1 MKTIFTFFI
10 LISLLGCQKNIEPD
24 EFVGTWIIDGIPYSK
39 AKITFSK
46 NHTFEY
52 VEKNDFAHSN
62 SKGQWEIR
70 KDTLI
75 LNSVFPNECLYVSY
89 FSQDCNDEQSA
100 VFKLFIETTIENC
113 QPKNIKKFFTKFDN
127 TKFVKGSNSLVFIP
141 TVSCSDFAFKFNI
154 HR

>member
-1 MKTIFTFFI
+1 M
-10 LISLLGCQKNIEPD
+10 SLFGCQKNIEPD

-52 VEKNDFAHSN
+52 VEKNDFSN
-62 SKGQWEIR
+62 SNSNGKWEIR

-75 LNSVFPNECLYVSY
+75 LNSVFPNECLYVNNFLQS
-89 FSQDCNDEQSA
+89 CNDEQA
-100 VFKLFIETTIENC
+100 IVVKPFIETTIINC
-113 QPKNIKKFFTKFDN
+113 RPKNIKKFFRKFDD
-127 TKFVKGSNSLVFIP
+127 TKFVKDSNSLVFIP
-141 TVSCSDFAFKFNI
+141 KGNCSYFAFKFNI